1 MPFVV
6 QLENVQNHYICL
18 VCLSR
23 CLEYVMEEIDHSR
36 KANVMVATHNEDT
49 VKFTLAKYVLMPTC
63 VKNSKMV
70 LSGDFV

>member
-1 MPFVV
+1 
-6 QLENVQNHYICL
+6 
-18 VCLSR
+18 
-23 CLEYVMEEIDHSR
+23 MEEIDHSR